1 MAGETIVLG
10 KNVTYTG
17 VSNVSDGSI
26 TTTFTEIDKTKSGD
40 TERTIIRGWAE
51 QTLDLTCID
60 APGVSVGS
68 VVTVT
73 ATGAPPRQHDAAR
86 HLRLRS
92 PHLLDIK
99 LETHAAFITLRQC
112 RHHAGQCDV
121 TTLPF
126 ARQRVCHAD
135 MRQPRGPGKSASQ
148 SRRENNDPAQNPTY
162 TTGALQQQHQQ
173 RPGGQPSRPGLWRQC
188 RLQLQQPDPDRK

>member
-40 TERTIIRGWAE
+40 TERTILRGWAE

-68 VVTVT
+68 VVAVS
-73 ATGAPPRQHDAAR
+73 ATGHN
-86 HLRLRS
+86 LSSVKFL
-92 PHLLDIK
+92 
-99 LETHAAFITLRQC
+99 
-112 RHHAGQCDV
+112 V
-121 TTLPF
+121 TS
-126 ARQRVCHAD
+126 V
-135 MRQPRGPGKSASQ
+135 SQ
-148 SRRENNDPAQNPTY
+148 SEPLDDKVTFSVSCTRGVQ
-162 TTGALQQQHQQ
+162 
-173 RPGGQPSRPGLWRQC
+173 
-188 RLQLQQPDPDRK
+188 

>member
-40 TERTIIRGWAE
+40 TERTILRGWAE

-68 VVTVT
+68 VVTVS
-73 ATGAPPRQHDAAR
+73 ATGANGHN
-86 HLRLRS
+86 LSSVKFL
-92 PHLLDIK
+92 
-99 LETHAAFITLRQC
+99 
-112 RHHAGQCDV
+112 V
-121 TTLPF
+121 TS
-126 ARQRVCHAD
+126 V
-135 MRQPRGPGKSASQ
+135 SQ
-148 SRRENNDPAQNPTY
+148 SEPLDDKVTFNVSCTRGVQ
-162 TTGALQQQHQQ
+162 
-173 RPGGQPSRPGLWRQC
+173 
-188 RLQLQQPDPDRK
+188 